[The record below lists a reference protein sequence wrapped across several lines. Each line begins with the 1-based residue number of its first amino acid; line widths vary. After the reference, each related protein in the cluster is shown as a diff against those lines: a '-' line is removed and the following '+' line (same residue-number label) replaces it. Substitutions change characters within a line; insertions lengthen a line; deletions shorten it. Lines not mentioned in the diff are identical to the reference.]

1 MPSPTTQLAP
11 TPAPDLPIGPV
22 TGALA
27 PDLTLPDLSGNQ
39 VTLGALRGKA
49 VLLNF
54 WTTW

>member
-1 MPSPTTQLAP
+1 MPSPATQPAP

-39 VTLGALRGKA
+39 VTLSALRGKA